1 MIDDLIIAE
10 TPYFKL
16 YQDGMTQEVWLRL
29 NGLFFELYVGDITDD
44 DVSVTIALTDLSEN
58 DLRALAKGLSK
69 IADDLSSIE

>member
-1 MIDDLIIAE
+1 
-10 TPYFKL
+10 
-16 YQDGMTQEVWLRL
+16 
-29 NGLFFELYVGDITDD
+29 LYVGDITDD

>member
-16 YQDGMTQEVWLRL
+16 YQDGRTQEVWLRL